1 MRTLVKETIEKV
13 GESVTLKGWV
23 NIVREHGKVVFV
35 DLRDRTGLV
44 QIVFWGDVAA
54 IARTLGSEDVI
65 EVEGLIKKRSEST
78 INPEI
83 ETGIVEIEGQKLI
96 ILNTSKTPPFEINK
110 DSADVDEAVR
120 MKYRYLDLRTSRVN
134 KNIKL
139 RSEFVRRSR
148 EYLFEN
154 DFTEIETP
162 LLTKS
167 TPEGSRDFVVP
178 SRLQP
183 GKFYALPQSPQQ
195 YKQLLM
201 TAGFERYFQTARAIR
216 DEDLRADRGFEHT
229 QIDIEMSFVER
240 DDVMNMVEG
249 MITTVVE
256 GMGFKIKEKPFPRIT
271 YKESMKKYGAD
282 KFDLRTEEDKKNG
295 ILAYAWVVEFPFF
308 EKTDDGK
315 WTFSHNPFS
324 MPIEEHVDWLMNG
337 KNIEQIMT
345 TQYDLICN
353 GYESGGGSIRA
364 HKSEILEATYKVM
377 GYSAE
382 EVQKSVGHMLEA
394 FGLGTPPHGGIAI
407 GVERSI
413 MNLTNEK
420 YLREV
425 QAFPMTGG
433 GQTSV
438 MDAPSEL
445 SQKQLEELGILIK
458 EKYKKVEGNDIYGN
472 ILGLLDE
479 NDIKYQKYEH
489 EPVFTSEEAAKIRE
503 TSIHQGAKA
512 LVLQAD
518 KEFVML
524 VLPAD
529 LKADLDIF
537 KKAKSFK
544 KIVMASKE
552 SVKAKTG
559 LEVGCIPPFGSL
571 LGLKTFVDS
580 RLSENDEIAFNAGRH
595 DKSVKMNYKDYIKAE
610 NPEVINFN

>member
-1 MRTLVKETIEKV
+1 MRTLISESVKKV
-13 GESVTLKGWV
+13 GEVVTLKGWV
-23 NIVREHGKVVFV
+23 NTIREHGKVVFV
-35 DLRDRTGLV
+35 DLRDRSGIV
-44 QIVFWGDVAA
+44 QIVFWGEVGVE
-54 IARTLGSEDVI
+54 ARKLGVEYVVEI
-65 EVEGLIKKRSEST
+65 EGLVKVRSAGT
-78 INPEI
+78 VNPDL
-83 ETGIVEIEGQKLI
+83 ETGKIEIEGQKI
-96 ILNTSKTPPFEINK
+96 TVLNVSKTPPFELNK
-110 DSADVDEAVR
+110 DTSSVDEALR
-120 MKYRYLDLRTSRVN
+120 LKYRYLDLRSERVS

-148 EYLFEN
+148 EFLFKN
-154 DFTEIETP
+154 DFCEIETP

-229 QIDIEMSFVER
+229 QIDLEMSFVKR
-240 DDVMNMVEG
+240 DDVMNMVEE

-256 GMGFKIKEKPFPRIT
+256 GMGYKIKEKPFPRVT
-271 YKESMKKYGAD
+271 YKESMEKYGAD
-282 KFDLRTEEDKKNG
+282 KFDLRNEEDKKNG
-295 ILAYAWVVEFPFF
+295 VLAYAWVVEFPFF

-324 MPIEEHVDWLMNG
+324 MPTEEHVEWLMNG
-337 KNIEQIMT
+337 KNIDQIMT

-364 HKSEILEATYKVM
+364 HKAEILEATYKVM
-377 GYSAE
+377 GYSKE
-382 EVQKSVGHMLEA
+382 EVQESVGHMLEA

-425 QAFPMTGG
+425 QAFPMTGN

-445 SQKQLEELGILIK
+445 SEKQLKELGILTA
-458 EKYKKVEGNDIYGN
+458 EKYKKVEGKDVYEN
-472 ILGLLDE
+472 ILGLLDK

-489 EPVFTSEEAAKIRE
+489 EPVFTSEESAKVRGTE
-503 TSIHQGAKA
+503 IHQGAKA

-518 KEFVML
+518 KEFIML

-529 LKADLDIF
+529 LKADLESF
-537 KKAKSFK
+537 QKNKSYKKL
-544 KIVMASKE
+544 VMASKE

-580 RLSENDEIAFNAGRH
+580 RLSDNEEIAFNAGRH
-595 DKSVKMNYKDYIKAE
+595 DRSIKMKYEDYLITE
-610 NPEVINFN
+610 RPEVVNL